1 MEART
6 NGVNGE
12 AARPGGGDGRGALAV
27 GVVEGSRVPAMVG
40 VADAVAVLLVP
51 TRCPVFILC
60 SGRVWEDPFDVL
72 TKCQTAYSPSHDRD
86 DITVASQNL
95 SILWGGR
102 RRTYADIRNRVGV
115 ISYGR
120 KTVLEV
126 NSHVVKVGEVGEGDG
141 GDEKEGKGEKEK
153 DESRNLECA
162 RLEVDGHVVLF
173 LYEVL
178 RRTGAQ
184 HTAGGKGTKG

>member
-6 NGVNGE
+6 NGVDGE

-27 GVVEGSRVPAMVG
+27 GIVESSRVPAMVG

-51 TRCPVFILC
+51 TRCPVFTLC
-60 SGRVWEDPFDVL
+60 SARVWDDLFDLL
-72 TKCQTAYSPSHDRD
+72 TKCQTAYSPSHVRD
-86 DITVASQNL
+86 DTIVAGQNEYVVV
-95 SILWGGR
+95 WG
-102 RRTYADIRNRVGV
+102 RTYADIRNRIGV

-126 NSHVVKVGEVGEGDG
+126 NPHVVKVGEVGEGDG

-153 DESRNLECA
+153 DDSRNLECA